1 MTSTDGQFYAGD
13 EQDIPFLR
21 VMKEIPIKGRVMMIG
36 DGQHVKPLI
45 GSFGDEFFR
54 RISYT
59 VERIIRRVK
68 MEIRFQG
75 FYFSKPIFRF
85 FNQFSGTFLKWIQSY
100 LILVRIYRIELAF
113 L

>member
-1 MTSTDGQFYAGD
+1 MTSTDGQLYAGD

-21 VMKEIPIKGRVMMIG
+21 VMKEVPAEGPIMMIG

-54 RISYT
+54 RISYA
-59 VERIIRRVK
+59 VKRIVSRVK

-75 FYFSKPIFRF
+75 FYFFNLVVKF
-85 FNQFSGTFLKWIQSY
+85 FKQLSGTFLK
-100 LILVRIYRIELAF
+100 
-113 L
+113 